1 MGSPHN
7 QSPLAGLFV
16 NDVPLLD
23 VRAEVEFEQGAFPCA
38 VNMPILNTSE
48 RKQVGICYKHKG
60 PDAAYAL
67 GHKLVSGLLREQ
79 RIKGW
84 VDFIDNHP
92 GTHLYCFRG
101 GQRSRIA
108 VEWLASAGIEVP
120 RIEGGYKAMRR
131 FLIDSLTSLPS
142 LLVLAGKTGGG
153 KTVVLEEISRR
164 HCGSV
169 VDLEHRANHRGS
181 AFGKRLT
188 PQPTQINFENAVAI
202 DFLKAAGTVMVEDEG
217 KMIGRLN
224 LPLPLQEKMGSA
236 PVLVLEADMQE
247 RVQHIFEEY
256 VLELWEELKQVSNDA
271 AQAFTRHEQE
281 LLGAIDA
288 IRGRLGGAHHKEIRG
303 LMEAAFSAQARGDF
317 TPHRLWIEQLL
328 NNYYDPMYEYQL
340 GKKSDRIR
348 FRGDREMIVE
358 YASNLWGRSKVPE

>member
-1 MGSPHN
+1 MSSPRDP
-7 QSPLAGLFV
+7 SPLAGLFI

-23 VRAEVEFEQGAFPCA
+23 VRAEVEFEQGAFPRA
-38 VNMPILNTSE
+38 VNMPILDTRE
-48 RKQVGICYKHKG
+48 REQVGICYKHKG
-60 PDAAYAL
+60 PDAAYEL
-67 GHKLVSGLLREQ
+67 GHELVSGELREQ
-79 RIKGW
+79 RIRGW
-84 VDFIDNHP
+84 IDFINNHP

-108 VEWLASAGIEVP
+108 AEWLANAGVEAP

-131 FLIDSLTSLPS
+131 FLIDSLASLPS

-153 KTVVLEEISRR
+153 KTVVLEQISRR

-169 VDLEHRANHRGS
+169 VDLERRANHRGS

-188 PQPTQINFENAVAI
+188 PQPTQINFENAVAV
-202 DFLKAAGTVMVEDEG
+202 DFLKAADTVMVEDES

-224 LPLPLQEKMGSA
+224 LPPPLQEKMRSA
-236 PVLVLEADMQE
+236 PVLVLEADMGE

-256 VLELWEELKQVSNDA
+256 VLELWDELKQLSDDET
-271 AQAFTRHEQE
+271 QASTRHQQE

-303 LMEAAFSAQARGDF
+303 LMQAAFSAQARGDF
-317 TPHRLWIEQLL
+317 SPHRLWIEQLL
-328 NNYYDPMYEYQL
+328 IKYYDPMYEYQL
-340 GKKSDRIR
+340 GKKADRIR
-348 FRGDREMIVE
+348 FRGDREAIVE